1 MLASWI
7 QDVRY
12 AVRSLRKS
20 PGFTIIALLTIALG
34 IGANTVMFSVVYGVL
49 LRPLRYPHP
58 DRLVAPAYAYKG
70 VQGGLAVT
78 YLQYQFLQENTP
90 EFQALTATT
99 PVGFNLFAG
108 DRADRVS
115 GLRVSQG
122 YFDVLGVS
130 PALGRAFAA
139 DEDQPG
145 GAPVAILSHGLWAR
159 RFGSDPGVVGR
170 SVLLDGSPY
179 TVVGV
184 MPAGFESLPAVDV
197 WSTIAQVGS
206 TIGSGQNLELL
217 ARLAPGMSLEQARLR
232 MNGTTAAF
240 RERFAES
247 FPRDGDLDL
256 LRYQDM
262 VVRNVKGDVG
272 ILFGAIAFVL
282 LIACANVA
290 NLVLGRT
297 TGRLGEVAMR
307 VALGA
312 TRGRLVRLLLT
323 ESVVLAVAGGALGLL
338 LAHWGLQALLAI
350 APTHAGTISDRLNLP
365 RAGDIHLDGWAVA
378 FTFGLAL
385 VTGVVFGLLPAWRA
399 ARTDLH
405 ETLKEGGRAT
415 APAQR
420 GRARGALVVA
430 EVTLSLVLLVGAGL
444 LLGTFA
450 NLMRTDPGFR
460 SDHLLTAEIWLTGSR
475 YDSTA
480 AITEFYRQLDERL
493 EALPG
498 VQSAAVVE
506 AGLPLER
513 GGNMGVKIEGREDWA
528 SVEYRTVTPGYLNVL
543 GVPLLQGRM
552 LTEADDGDAQPV
564 TVVNQAFASRY
575 LSDVDPVGRTI
586 QLGGVNRRI
595 VGVVG
600 SMKSYIG
607 ATPRPGLF
615 IPSAQTEPGLTRLF
629 GSWFPIHVVLRTATD
644 PGTQTRSLV
653 QAIRDT
659 DPLVPVGQVRTMDEV
674 LGDSLAFQ
682 RFAMLLLGIF
692 AVLALG
698 LAAVGIYGVMSYIVA
713 QRTHEVGLRMA
724 LGALPG
730 DVVRRLVGRGMLLVG
745 IGVLA
750 GVAGAIALTRLL
762 QSQLYGIRPTDPVTF
777 AGAASV
783 LALVALIACLVPAL
797 HAIRVDPIEA
807 LRSE

>member
-1 MLASWI
+1 MLASWL

-20 PGFTIIALLTIALG
+20 PGFTTIALLTIALG

-58 DRLVAPAYAYKG
+58 DRIVAPVKTERG
-70 VQGGLAVT
+70 QRSGFGVT
-78 YLQYQFLQENTP
+78 YFQYQFLQENTSG
-90 EFQALTATT
+90 FQTLAATT

-108 DRADRVS
+108 DRADRVD
-115 GLRVSQG
+115 GLRVSKR
-122 YFDVLGVS
+122 YFDVLGVN
-130 PALGRAFAA
+130 PALGRAFTA

-145 GAPVAILSHGLWAR
+145 GAAVAILSHGLWVR
-159 RFGSDPGVVGR
+159 RFGS
-170 SVLLDGSPY
+170 PY
-179 TVVGV
+179 TIVGV
-184 MPAGFESLPAVDV
+184 MPAGFEAIPAVDV
-197 WSTIAQVGS
+197 WSTIAQVGR
-206 TIGSGQNLELL
+206 TIGSGGNLELL
-217 ARLAPGMSLEQARLR
+217 ARLAPGTSLEQARLR
-232 MNGTTAAF
+232 MQGTTAAF
-240 RERFAES
+240 HERFARN
-247 FPRDGDLDL
+247 FPQEAGLDL
-256 LRYQDM
+256 MRYQDL
-262 VVRNVKGDVG
+262 VVSNVKDDVG

-297 TGRLGEVAMR
+297 TGRLREVAVR

-312 TRGRLVRLLLT
+312 TQPRLVRLLLT
-323 ESVVLAVAGGALGLL
+323 ESVALAVAGGALGLL
-338 LAHWGLQALLAI
+338 VAHWGLRALLAI
-350 APTHAGTISDRLNLP
+350 APTHVGTISDRLNLP
-365 RAGDIHLDGWAVA
+365 RTGDIHLDGWAVA

-385 VTGVVFGLLPAWRA
+385 VTGVLFGLVPAWRA
-399 ARTDLH
+399 ARSDVH
-405 ETLKEGGRAT
+405 DTLKEGGGRAT
-415 APAQR
+415 ASAHR

-460 SDHLLTAEIWLTGSR
+460 TDHVLTAEIWLTGSR

-480 AITEFYRQLDERL
+480 AISGFYRQLTERL
-493 EALPG
+493 KALPG

-513 GGNMGVKIEGREDWA
+513 GGNMGVHVEGREDWA
-528 SVEYRTVTPGYLNVL
+528 SVDYRTVTPGYLNVL

-552 LTEADDGDAQPV
+552 LSEMDAGDAEPV
-564 TVVNQAFASRY
+564 TVVNQAFVRRY
-575 LSDVDPVGRTI
+575 LPDVDPIGRTVT
-586 QLGGVNRRI
+586 LNGVDRRI

-600 SMKSYIG
+600 GLKSYIG

-615 IPSAQTEPGLTRLF
+615 ISSAQTPAGLTRIF
-629 GSWFPIHVVLRTATD
+629 AGWFPTHVVLRTETD
-644 PGTQTRSLV
+644 PRTQTRALV
-653 QAIRDT
+653 QAIHDT
-659 DPLVPVGQVRTMDEV
+659 GPLVPVGRVRTMDEV
-674 LGDSLAFQ
+674 LADSLAFQ
-682 RFAMLLLGIF
+682 QFAMLLLGVF

-698 LAAVGIYGVMSYIVA
+698 LAALGIYGVMSYIVA

-745 IGVLA
+745 IGVVA
-750 GVAGAIALTRLL
+750 GVAGAAALTRLL
-762 QSQLYGIRPTDPVTF
+762 QSQLYGIRPTDPLTF
-777 AGAASV
+777 VAAAGV
-783 LALVALIACLVPAL
+783 LALIALVACLVPAL
-797 HAIRVDPIEA
+797 HATRVDPIEA